1 MNKLT
6 FKKIILAYV
15 MATISF
21 VAMSQSTGL
30 PLAKMSIS
38 KVEEKSY
45 FDPKDLVSNY
55 VSWGVNPTNPAS
67 INLLEAWKKF
77 KKKKDIVVA
86 VVDTGIDREH
96 PFLEKN
102 IFVENGK
109 VDPNNFGVDFSKDK
123 KSKGMPTDN
132 HGHGTHVSGII
143 KSIFQKLR
151 YWP

>member
-55 VSWGVNPTNPAS
+55 VSWGVNLTNPAS
-67 INLLEAWKKF
+67 INLLEA
-77 KKKKDIVVA
+77 
-86 VVDTGIDREH
+86 
-96 PFLEKN
+96 
-102 IFVENGK
+102 
-109 VDPNNFGVDFSKDK
+109 
-123 KSKGMPTDN
+123 
-132 HGHGTHVSGII
+132 
-143 KSIFQKLR
+143 
-151 YWP
+151 